1 MAATFYIFFNPFLLI
16 IRAFNAVCKPTMA
29 SIELL
34 TALLNKTEVIYNKAS
49 EIRAKLASG

>member
-1 MAATFYIFFNPFLLI
+1 MAATFYIFLNPFLLI
-16 IRAFNAVCKPTMA
+16 VRAFNATCKLTMG
-29 SIELL
+29 SLELL